1 MTLQDDHDNERPS
14 TPEPRPVSPAEH
26 DAAPV
31 PTDPPAA
38 TRDEGLDGPLP
49 VCDYTGE
56 SDAPCEEPVVQ
67 KRWSSVAVVIA
78 AAFGSLVGGLLVAAA
93 LVWAFGAIPGIRP
106 VASGSKTTPATS
118 VTERITINPTETD
131 MDVAEAVARKVTPA
145 VVNITVEQKS
155 FDPLTGATGF
165 AVSGSGSGVVIDDK
179 GHVLTNDH
187 VVEGADRI
195 IVNQG
200 PQEKVAKVV
209 GRDPSTDLAVLELPE
224 STGDPI
230 EFGTSDNL
238 KVGQWVMAVGSPFG
252 LEKTVTTGIIS
263 ALERTSIT
271 ESISQDNPYGITAYT
286 NLIQTDAAINPGNS
300 GGALVDAQGRLIGIN
315 ALIQSPSG
323 QMGTPQSAGIG
334 FAIPVDFARSIAQQ
348 LIKDGRATHPYFGIR
363 MQTVDALI
371 AQQNDLPVDAGV
383 LVVYVQPDSPAEK
396 AGLQRNDIVVSI
408 DGKPIEGR
416 DEFVAA
422 VRAKTVGDTIEVE
435 VVRADSRRTFDLV
448 LGSDQPTSTP

>member
-1 MTLQDDHDNERPS
+1 M
-14 TPEPRPVSPAEH
+14 
-26 DAAPV
+26 
-31 PTDPPAA
+31 
-38 TRDEGLDGPLP
+38 
-49 VCDYTGE
+49 
-56 SDAPCEEPVVQ
+56 
-67 KRWSSVAVVIA
+67 
-78 AAFGSLVGGLLVAAA
+78 
-93 LVWAFGAIPGIRP
+93 
-106 VASGSKTTPATS
+106 
-118 VTERITINPTETD
+118 
-131 MDVAEAVARKVTPA
+131 
-145 VVNITVEQKS
+145 
-155 FDPLTGATGF
+155 
-165 AVSGSGSGVVIDDK
+165 
-179 GHVLTNDH
+179 
-187 VVEGADRI
+187 
-195 IVNQG
+195 
-200 PQEKVAKVV
+200 
-209 GRDPSTDLAVLELPE
+209 
-224 STGDPI
+224 
-230 EFGTSDNL
+230 
-238 KVGQWVMAVGSPFG
+238 
-252 LEKTVTTGIIS
+252 TTGIIS

-323 QMGTPQSAGIG
+323 QVGTPQSAGIG
-334 FAIPVDFARSIAQQ
+334 FAIPVDFARSIAEQ

-363 MQTVDALI
+363 MQTEDALI

-383 LVVYVQPDSPAEK
+383 LVVYVQPDSPAER